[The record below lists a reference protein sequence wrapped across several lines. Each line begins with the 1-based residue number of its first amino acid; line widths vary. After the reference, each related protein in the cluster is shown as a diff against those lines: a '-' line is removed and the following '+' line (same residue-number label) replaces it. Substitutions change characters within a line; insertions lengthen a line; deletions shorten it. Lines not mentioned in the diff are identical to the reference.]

1 MRTNILIV
9 GGSGFVGTNILKR
22 IDHSKYSVRATR
34 NKSKKYF
41 KNNKIKYFRGNLKNL
56 KFCEK
61 ITNSIDI
68 VVMCA
73 AVSSGAM
80 IIQNNPMFHVNDNI
94 VMNLNILKASAKNKV
109 KKFIFL
115 SSNTV
120 YPVGNKSM
128 IEKDMNYDLFSKY
141 FNVGWMKIFSEKLCE
156 MYKDK
161 MIINIIRPANLYG
174 PHDKFDPIR
183 SKVVPAL
190 IRKFHISKKNKKVEI
205 WGSGNAKRELMHV
218 DDLSDAIHFFMK
230 KLYSKDKKFIK
241 LISEKPYINIGTG
254 KDMKIRDYAN
264 IVKELINKDAKIF
277 YNRKYP
283 DGTPRKLLDISKMR
297 TFGWKPKIRLKD
309 GIINTYKWALKNKVI

>member
-190 IRKFHISKKNKKVEI
+190 IRKFEEHNTIEV
-205 WGSGNAKRELMHV
+205 WGSGKDVKDFLFIEKRK
-218 DDLSDAIHFFMK
+218 AF
-230 KLYSKDKKFIK
+230 
-241 LISEKPYINIGTG
+241 
-254 KDMKIRDYAN
+254 
-264 IVKELINKDAKIF
+264 
-277 YNRKYP
+277 
-283 DGTPRKLLDISKMR
+283 
-297 TFGWKPKIRLKD
+297 
-309 GIINTYKWALKNKVI
+309 

>member
-190 IRKFHISKKNKKVEI
+190 IRKFEEHNTIEVWGSGKDVKDFLFIEDFVENLLLVIKKINKFSILNICSSNSVSLIKMIKILKKIYEPKQKKIIFNRNKPSMIPFRKISNKKIKSLIKFKLNNSLEEGIIKTVNWYKKNK
-205 WGSGNAKRELMHV
+205 
-218 DDLSDAIHFFMK
+218 
-230 KLYSKDKKFIK
+230 
-241 LISEKPYINIGTG
+241 
-254 KDMKIRDYAN
+254 
-264 IVKELINKDAKIF
+264 
-277 YNRKYP
+277 
-283 DGTPRKLLDISKMR
+283 
-297 TFGWKPKIRLKD
+297 
-309 GIINTYKWALKNKVI
+309 

>member
-22 IDHSKYSVRATR
+22 IDHSKYSVRATK
-34 NKSKKYF
+34 NKNKKYF

-190 IRKFHISKKNKKVEI
+190 IRKFEEHNTIEV
-205 WGSGNAKRELMHV
+205 WGSGKDVKDFLFIEDFVENLLLV
-218 DDLSDAIHFFMK
+218 IK
-230 KLYSKDKKFIK
+230 K
-241 LISEKPYINIGTG
+241 
-254 KDMKIRDYAN
+254 
-264 IVKELINKDAKIF
+264 INKFSILNICSSNSVSLIKMIKIL
-277 YNRKYP
+277 K
-283 DGTPRKLLDISKMR
+283 
-297 TFGWKPKIRLKD
+297 KI
-309 GIINTYKWALKNKVI
+309 Y